1 MACSTLVCRLMR
13 QALTMPLQKLCNRY
27 SARKTRQVFGFV
39 RRAREHAPAPPGAP
53 RTRPQGRLVADM
65 ARPVLDFRSCP
76 ARDTADVRARRHRTR
91 SAVRRS
97 ERAARN
103 APGTAAAKRKMAD
116 ARAAALRRL
125 RSLRAALAT
134 SLTGDAPG
142 ALLFV
147 CGVDGKDNW
156 ASSAVIRWLV
166 LGESGASLIDERPR
180 PFDGARLR
188 KLADKGKIVDAL
200 EETALLVTRD
210 SLRVLYDEKAYD
222 ILSPL
227 LACGAGGVAEYVLIS
242 TDDPEARERDKVAKF
257 ELMLAATLGQERAT
271 LGVAIPSAA
280 ATAREECE
288 YWPLVQAIAA
298 GGEKTFLSLRHD
310 VVDASALVRSLL
322 VAPDADVLREALRR
336 ATPALRRHVEEAFKS
351 GRDGLGVKSD
361 VSEAMLLANLTEFDA
376 YGVDALVEGGPLASL
391 GCASLDLKGGSQQK
405 THVVLQA
412 REPQTG
418 LRVGRTYFLRAG
430 AWCMLGEACQNDD
443 DGAMA
448 ALATAYATLC
458 TTFREAAGDL
468 PKLRKAVPDGAL
480 YTSTTDCLGR
490 VLDEPEDGSL
500 TYVRISMK
508 TAFGVVSVGDTF
520 LHRGGLLTGSRCA
533 PYFKLIGACEGPEHA
548 AAVKL
553 KHRLRDS
560 FGPRSEELLLGKRLE
575 SYSHATLVLG
585 TENYEIPHV
594 GRLELYEDGF
604 VLVDAGLTPLVLSF
618 GRGDCSKLAVVKVST
633 EAHGVAFA
641 LTKDGA
647 SKLRAGSIR
656 DASFAVLV
664 VRTHAPAR
672 RAVDQSLERWRRHC
686 QGGDARDLVKQA
698 QAASEKCWAEEAL
711 GLSRGLSEVQDPE
724 VEALVDAYAEKS
736 GAVLVD
742 QLHGGIVDQ
751 APGKKGLPAYL
762 LIGPPGAGVAD
773 VACAILKRGVEV
785 DRVPWCHCEALRN
798 KDTVDLSVE
807 GVAHLARCAQKCQ
820 GRLLISFSVNDSSL
834 ACATACA
841 RAGIAITGVASVHSA
856 ALLAERYPDIEAG
869 AADRNAVATTLVVQD
884 SRAGPHINDAEKCLR
899 DRLRAEGLHLKA
911 CRRTRFSSAAHVVDA
926 LFPSQGASLQDEAG
940 GGLFA
945 SIERAHQF
953 LGAGH
958 ARLVSALYAPPR
970 TPRDFT
976 QTYIACTTG
985 SLDRKLLQVV
995 LRELLPDA
1003 VFDEGVVALAA
1014 EAPGKS
1020 SRKPLRALF
1029 DIASRKVNRTRDA
1042 EKRLA
1047 ELPRDVAHWKAVH
1060 AASVAAIREGVFAVD
1075 GFVEL
1080 SVAGRSLARPAA
1092 LDGNRRVVGATPLPE
1107 THDMCM
1113 GQRFVGVTCPRAF
1126 AANALDHLLGLA
1138 ATVPRILRPRREE
1151 PSLTKEE
1158 RTRIC
1163 QAAAD
1168 APLPP
1173 GWQFDGSCY
1182 VDGFGRRSR
1191 LRPDAQELCQEW
1203 LKGVNSD
1210 VDAHNAAVKQRG
1222 LRQ

>member
-1 MACSTLVCRLMR
+1 
-13 QALTMPLQKLCNRY
+13 
-27 SARKTRQVFGFV
+27 
-39 RRAREHAPAPPGAP
+39 
-53 RTRPQGRLVADM
+53 
-65 ARPVLDFRSCP
+65 
-76 ARDTADVRARRHRTR
+76 
-91 SAVRRS
+91 
-97 ERAARN
+97 
-103 APGTAAAKRKMAD
+103 MAD

-166 LGESGASLIDERPR
+166 LGESGASLVDERPR

-188 KLADKGKIVDAL
+188 KLADRGDIIDAL

-222 ILSPL
+222 MLAPL
-227 LACGAGGVAEYVLIS
+227 LCSGAGGVAEYVLLT
-242 TDDPEARERDKVAKF
+242 TDDPEARERDKVMKF

-271 LGVAIPSAA
+271 LGVAIPSSAA
-280 ATAREECE
+280 SAREECE
-288 YWPLVQAIAA
+288 YWPLVQALAA

-310 VVDASALVRSLL
+310 VVDASSLVRSLL
-322 VAPDADVLREALRR
+322 VTPDADVLREALRR
-336 ATPALRRHVEEAFKS
+336 AMPALRRHVEEAFKS

-361 VSEAMLLANLTEFDA
+361 VSEAMLVANLTEFDA

-391 GCASLDLKGGSQQK
+391 GCVSLDLKEGSQQK

-418 LRVGRTYFLRAG
+418 LRVCRTYFLRAG

-443 DGAMA
+443 DGAIA

-458 TTFREAAGDL
+458 ATFREAAGDL

-500 TYVRISMK
+500 TYVRISIK

-533 PYFKLIGACEGPEHA
+533 LYFKLIGACAGPEHEA
-548 AAVKL
+548 AKKL
-553 KHRLRDS
+553 KNRLRDS
-560 FGPRSEELLLGKRLE
+560 YGPRSEELLLGKRLE
-575 SYSHATLVLG
+575 SYAHATLVLG
-585 TENYEIPHV
+585 TETYKIPHV

-604 VLVDAGLTPLVLSF
+604 VLADAGLTPLVLSF
-618 GRGDCSKLAVVKVST
+618 GRGDCSQLAVVKVSG

-664 VRTHAPAR
+664 VRKHAPAR
-672 RAVDQSLERWRRHC
+672 RAVDQALERWRRHC
-686 QGGDARDLVKQA
+686 QSGDARDLVKQA
-698 QAASEKCWAEEAL
+698 QTSSERCWAEEAL
-711 GLSRGLSEVQDPE
+711 GLSRGLSEVQDPK
-724 VEALVDAYAEKS
+724 VEALIDAYAEKS

-742 QLHGGIVDQ
+742 RLHGGIVDQ
-751 APGKKGLPAYL
+751 APIKKGPPAYL

-807 GVAHLARCAQKCQ
+807 GVAHLARSAQKCR
-820 GRLLISFSVNDSSL
+820 GRFLISYSVNDSSL

-841 RAGIAITGVASVHSA
+841 RAGITITGVASVHSA

-869 AADRNAVATTLVVQD
+869 AADRNAIATTLVVQD

-926 LFPSQGASLQDEAG
+926 LFPSQGASLEDEVKG
-940 GGLFA
+940 GVFA
-945 SIERAHQF
+945 PSAHQF
-953 LGAGH
+953 LGEGH

-976 QTYIACTTG
+976 QTYIACATG

-1060 AASVAAIREGVFAVD
+1060 AASVAAIRGGVFAVD

-1107 THDMCM
+1107 AHDMCH
-1113 GQRFVGVTCPRAF
+1113 GPRFVGVTGPRAF
-1126 AANALDHLLGLA
+1126 SANALDHLLGLA
-1138 ATVPRILRPRREE
+1138 ATVPRILRPRREAL
-1151 PSLTKEE
+1151 SLTAEE

-1163 QAAAD
+1163 LAAAD

-1182 VDGFGRRSR
+1182 VDWFGRRSR
-1191 LRPDAQELCQEW
+1191 LRPDAQELCQAW
-1203 LKGVNSD
+1203 LKGVNRD
-1210 VDAHNAAVKQRG
+1210 VDAHNAGVKQRG